1 MSLPDQRAQLWPA
14 RRVAPAQSK
23 DLRGNPNGR
32 STRQSAELNGLGAF
46 RPAAAASSKWWG
58 LVGRPRPPTPANQ
71 HTHVQRLARPVP
83 IAGGLCFIGRS
94 APGQAEECHPFWG
107 TEAPLANCATFQA
120 GAVGFQGSAAYR
132 SQAVA
137 RRLSRALLGEAFVMC
152 REELRCPKTLRML
165 GRACDENN
173 RKIDIPGITIR
184 TGGNA

>member
-1 MSLPDQRAQLWPA
+1 M
-14 RRVAPAQSK
+14 
-23 DLRGNPNGR
+23 
-32 STRQSAELNGLGAF
+32 
-46 RPAAAASSKWWG
+46 
-58 LVGRPRPPTPANQ
+58 VGTGWEAKGHPPPANQ

-83 IAGGLCFIGRS
+83 IAGGLWLDREQRS
-94 APGQAEECHPFWG
+94 RSSRGVPSILGDG
-107 TEAPLANCATFQA
+107 GPLANCATFQA
-120 GAVGFQGSAAYR
+120 GAVGFQGSAACR

-184 TGGNA
+184 TGGNAVEVQEMKCYERA